1 LVKVDPKKLRDLHL
15 IISSISRAEQL
26 TLFELGI
33 AKKIDFAWSNA
44 RPVER
49 GDC

>member
-1 LVKVDPKKLRDLHL
+1 MKLHDLHL
-15 IISSISRAEQL
+15 IISSVSRPEQL

-44 RPVER
+44 RPLER